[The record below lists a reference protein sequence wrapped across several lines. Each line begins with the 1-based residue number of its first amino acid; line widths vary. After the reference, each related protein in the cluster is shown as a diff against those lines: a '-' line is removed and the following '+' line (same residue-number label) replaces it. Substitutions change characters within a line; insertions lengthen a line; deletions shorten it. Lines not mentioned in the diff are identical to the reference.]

1 MLVRDMGF
9 LRTVCALVAAS
20 AGIFYLTSAS
30 SLSSDG
36 RWSLIGVTFV
46 SALLWVLL
54 GGRGVKNDSASRVK
68 TASNEVEP
76 DDSED
81 ELESTE
87 LSDIPAP
94 VVEEQNLDGVSLR
107 ERKLAKIQAANQS
120 EDEESSE
127 EENYVEVEVTVENV
141 HTADEYVVE
150 VSPESVEDADI
161 EMTVSNR
168 RVKHQEIRQRIE
180 KRRRNQLAEIRAS
193 TVRMWEQYN
202 EGEDIVALL
211 QNPEH
216 GLNIIDEPQKPE
228 AGHVYGATFIRLD
241 DVTILK
247 LRTPLDS
254 GFEEV
259 EKKPLP
265 EGLPNLEGMPLPPLP
280 DGDMPLPPLPNAS
293 DALAAMK
300 LQMDED

>member
-1 MLVRDMGF
+1 MRDMGF

-68 TASNEVEP
+68 TASKEVEP

-81 ELESTE
+81 EIEPAE
-87 LSDIPAP
+87 QPDIPAP

-120 EDEESSE
+120 EDEESPD

>member
-1 MLVRDMGF
+1 MGF

-36 RWSLIGVTFV
+36 RWSLIGVTFI

-54 GGRGVKNDSASRVK
+54 GGRGVKNNSTSRVK
-68 TASNEVEP
+68 TASNEVES

-81 ELESTE
+81 EIDPAEQ
-87 LSDIPAP
+87 SDIPAP

-120 EDEESSE
+120 EDEESPD

>member
-1 MLVRDMGF
+1 MGF

-54 GGRGVKNDSASRVK
+54 GGRGVKNNSASRVK
-68 TASNEVEP
+68 TTSNEFEP

-81 ELESTE
+81 EIESTE

-107 ERKLAKIQAANQS
+107 ERKLAKIQASNQS
-120 EDEESSE
+120 EDGESSE

>member
-1 MLVRDMGF
+1 M
-9 LRTVCALVAAS
+9 
-20 AGIFYLTSAS
+20 
-30 SLSSDG
+30 
-36 RWSLIGVTFV
+36 
-46 SALLWVLL
+46 WVLL
-54 GGRGVKNDSASRVK
+54 GGRGVKNNSRNRAETSTDATPEQDS
-68 TASNEVEP
+68 EVE
-76 DDSED
+76 
-81 ELESTE
+81 LEPSDGA
-87 LSDIPAP
+87 DIPAP
-94 VVEEQNLDGVSLR
+94 VIEEENLDGVSLR
-107 ERKLAKIQAANQS
+107 ERKLAKIQAANQPEEDDS
-120 EDEESSE
+120 EVQETI
-127 EENYVEVEVTVENV
+127 VEVEVTVENV

-211 QNPEH
+211 QNPDH
-216 GLNIIDEPQKPE
+216 GLTVVDEPQKPE

-241 DVTILK
+241 EATILK

-259 EKKPLP
+259 EKKSSP
-265 EGLPNLEGMPLPPLP
+265 EGLPDLGNMPLPPLP
-280 DGDMPLPPLPNAS
+280 DGNMPLPPLPNAS

-300 LQMDED
+300 LQIDED

>member
-36 RWSLIGVTFV
+36 RWSLIGVTFI

-54 GGRGVKNDSASRVK
+54 GGRGVKNSSTSRVK
-68 TASNEVEP
+68 TASNEVES

-81 ELESTE
+81 EIEPAE
-87 LSDIPAP
+87 QSDIPAP

-120 EDEESSE
+120 EDQESPD

>member
-1 MLVRDMGF
+1 MRDMGF

-36 RWSLIGVTFV
+36 KWSLIGVTFV

-54 GGRGVKNDSASRVK
+54 GGRGVKNNSTSRVK
-68 TASNEVEP
+68 TDSNEVEF

-81 ELESTE
+81 ETEPAE

-120 EDEESSE
+120 EDEQSPD

-300 LQMDED
+300 QQMDED

>member
-1 MLVRDMGF
+1 MGF

>member
-1 MLVRDMGF
+1 MGF

-36 RWSLIGVTFV
+36 KWSLIGVTFV

-54 GGRGVKNDSASRVK
+54 GGRGVKNNSTSRVK
-68 TASNEVEP
+68 TDSNEVEF

-81 ELESTE
+81 ETEPAE

-120 EDEESSE
+120 EDEESPD

-300 LQMDED
+300 QQMDED

>member
-1 MLVRDMGF
+1 MRDMGF

-54 GGRGVKNDSASRVK
+54 GGRGVKNNSASRVK

-81 ELESTE
+81 EIESTE

>member
-1 MLVRDMGF
+1 MGF
-9 LRTVCALVAAS
+9 LRTLCGLVAAS

-30 SLSSDG
+30 SLSDNGS
-36 RWSLIGVTFV
+36 WTLIGITFG
-46 SALLWVLL
+46 ATFAWVLL
-54 GGRGVKNDSASRVK
+54 GGRGVKPSGQVTSAQPAIVTESI
-68 TASNEVEP
+68 
-76 DDSED
+76 
-81 ELESTE
+81 STE
-87 LSDIPAP
+87 SESEEAFGADIPPP
-94 VVEEQNLDGVSLR
+94 VTAEDNLDGVSLR
-107 ERKLAKIQAANQS
+107 ERKLAKIKAANQQNV
-120 EDEESSE
+120 DSE
-127 EENYVEVEVTVENV
+127 EEGEEITTVEVTLENV

-168 RVKHQEIRQRIE
+168 RVKHQEIRERIE

-193 TVRMWEQYN
+193 TVRMWEQHN
-202 EGEDIVALL
+202 EGEDIVAVL

-216 GLNIIDEPQKPE
+216 GMNILDEPLKPE

-241 DVTILK
+241 EGTILK

-259 EKKPLP
+259 EKKVKLP
-265 EGLPNLEGMPLPPLP
+265 ELPGLDGMPLPPLP
-280 DGDMPLPPLPNAS
+280 DGNLPLPPLPNAS

-300 LQMDED
+300 AQMDED

>member
-1 MLVRDMGF
+1 MGF

-81 ELESTE
+81 EIESTE

-127 EENYVEVEVTVENV
+127 EENYIEVEVTLENV
-141 HTADEYVVE
+141 HTADEYVVD

-168 RVKHQEIRQRIE
+168 RVKHQQIRQRIE

-265 EGLPNLEGMPLPPLP
+265 EGLPNFEGMPLPPLP

>member
-1 MLVRDMGF
+1 MRDMGF

-76 DDSED
+76 DDFED
-81 ELESTE
+81 EIESTE

-216 GLNIIDEPQKPE
+216 GLNILDEPQKPE

>member
-1 MLVRDMGF
+1 MGF

-36 RWSLIGVTFV
+36 RWSLIGVTFI

-54 GGRGVKNDSASRVK
+54 GGRGVKNNSTSRVK
-68 TASNEVEP
+68 TASNEVES

-81 ELESTE
+81 EIEPAE
-87 LSDIPAP
+87 QSDIPAP

>member
-1 MLVRDMGF
+1 MGF

-36 RWSLIGVTFV
+36 RWSLIGVTFI

-54 GGRGVKNDSASRVK
+54 GGRGVKNNSTTRVK
-68 TASNEVEP
+68 TASNEVES

-81 ELESTE
+81 EIEPAE
-87 LSDIPAP
+87 QSDIPAP

-120 EDEESSE
+120 EDEESPD

>member
-1 MLVRDMGF
+1 MGF

-68 TASNEVEP
+68 TTSNQVES

-81 ELESTE
+81 EIESTE

-280 DGDMPLPPLPNAS
+280 DDDMPLPPLPNAS

>member
-36 RWSLIGVTFV
+36 RWSLIGVTFI

-54 GGRGVKNDSASRVK
+54 GGRGVKNNSTSRVK
-68 TASNEVEP
+68 TASNEVES

-81 ELESTE
+81 EIEPAE
-87 LSDIPAP
+87 QSDIPAP

-120 EDEESSE
+120 EDEESPD

-280 DGDMPLPPLPNAS
+280 DGEMPLPPLPNAS

>member
-36 RWSLIGVTFV
+36 RWSLIGVTFI

-54 GGRGVKNDSASRVK
+54 GGRGVKNNSTSRVK
-68 TASNEVEP
+68 IASNEVES

-81 ELESTE
+81 EIDPAEQ
-87 LSDIPAP
+87 SDIPAP

-120 EDEESSE
+120 EDEESPD

-216 GLNIIDEPQKPE
+216 GLNILDEPQKPE

>member
-1 MLVRDMGF
+1 MGF

-36 RWSLIGVTFV
+36 RWSLIGVTFI

-54 GGRGVKNDSASRVK
+54 GGRGVKNNSTSRVK
-68 TASNEVEP
+68 TASNEVES

-81 ELESTE
+81 EIEPAE
-87 LSDIPAP
+87 QSDIPAP

-120 EDEESSE
+120 EDEGSPD

-280 DGDMPLPPLPNAS
+280 DGEMPLPPLPNAS

>member
-1 MLVRDMGF
+1 MRDMGF

-20 AGIFYLTSAS
+20 AGLFSLTSAS

-54 GGRGVKNDSASRVK
+54 GGRGVKNNSTSRVK
-68 TASNEVEP
+68 TVSNEVES
-76 DDSED
+76 DDSGD
-81 ELESTE
+81 EIEPAE

-120 EDEESSE
+120 EDEESPD

>member
-1 MLVRDMGF
+1 MRGMGF
-9 LRTVCALVAAS
+9 FRTVCALVAAS

-36 RWSLIGVTFV
+36 KWSLIGVTFV
-46 SALLWVLL
+46 ASLMWVLL
-54 GGRGVKNDSASRVK
+54 GGRGVKNNSRNRAE
-68 TASNEVEP
+68 TPIDATQEQ
-76 DDSED
+76 DSEV
-81 ELESTE
+81 ELES
-87 LSDIPAP
+87 SDGADIPAP
-94 VVEEQNLDGVSLR
+94 VIEEENLDGVSLR
-107 ERKLAKIQAANQS
+107 ERKLAKIQAANQP
-120 EDEESSE
+120 E
-127 EENYVEVEVTVENV
+127 EEDSEAQETIVEVEVTVENV

-216 GLNIIDEPQKPE
+216 GLTVVDEPQKPE

-241 DVTILK
+241 EATILK

-259 EKKPLP
+259 EKKSSP
-265 EGLPNLEGMPLPPLP
+265 EGLPDLGNMPLPPLP
-280 DGDMPLPPLPNAS
+280 DGNMPLPPLPNAS

-300 LQMDED
+300 LQIDED

>member
-1 MLVRDMGF
+1 MRDMGF

-36 RWSLIGVTFV
+36 KWSLIGVTFV

-54 GGRGVKNDSASRVK
+54 GGRGVKNNSTSGVK
-68 TASNEVEP
+68 TDSNEVEF

-81 ELESTE
+81 ETE
-87 LSDIPAP
+87 PAERSDIPAP

-120 EDEESSE
+120 EDEESPD

-300 LQMDED
+300 QQMDED